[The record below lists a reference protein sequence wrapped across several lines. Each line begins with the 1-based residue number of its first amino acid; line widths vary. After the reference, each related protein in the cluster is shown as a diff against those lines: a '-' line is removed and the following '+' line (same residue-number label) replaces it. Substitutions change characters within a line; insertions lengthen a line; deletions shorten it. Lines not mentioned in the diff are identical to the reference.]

1 MVPSVRSLPQLAV
14 SPTRFFEERPP
25 AETLPIA
32 AAVVVAFSITLTVSL
47 LLVGSMLAGAV
58 DATVTMD
65 NPERPPD
72 FVCEQHDDDPDSTF
86 SEGCDEPKTI
96 ERDAGRLIEEAV
108 SEQLWIGLVAPFVL
122 WAIGTA
128 VIFAGGRLAAGDPS
142 FAGSAALAG
151 WAALPEFARV
161 IAGIAGI
168 WYVLD
173 DLTITDL
180 DGAPAV
186 LEAAMAS
193 IEPVLLIAS
202 AITLLWQWSILSA
215 GLSEDADVSRGA
227 AAVAV
232 GVPLVIFFI
241 LGAL

>member
-1 MVPSVRSLPQLAV
+1 MVPSVRPLRQLVV

-32 AAVVVAFSITLTVSL
+32 AGIVIVFAVALTGGI
-47 LLVGSMLAGAV
+47 LLVGSMLAGSV

-72 FVCEQHDDDPDSTF
+72 FVCEQHADDPDSAF
-86 SEGCDEPKTI
+86 GDGCDEPKTI
-96 ERDAGRLIEEAV
+96 ERDAGELIREAAND
-108 SEQLWIGLVAPFVL
+108 SLWIGLVGPFVL
-122 WAIGTA
+122 WILGT
-128 VIFAGGRLAAGDPS
+128 VTLFAGGRLAAGDPS
-142 FAGSAALAG
+142 VAGTAALAG
-151 WAALPEFARV
+151 WAALPEFVRLA
-161 IAGIAGI
+161 AGFIGL

-173 DLTITDL
+173 DLTITTL

-202 AITLLWQWSILSA
+202 IVTLVWQWSILSA
-215 GLSEDADVSRGA
+215 GLSEDAGISRGA

-232 GVPLVIFFI
+232 GVPLVIFFVF
-241 LGAL
+241 GAL

>member
-1 MVPSVRSLPQLAV
+1 MVPLARPLRQLVV
-14 SPTRFFEERPP
+14 SPRQFFEENPP

-32 AAVVVAFSITLTVSL
+32 GGVVIAFAVALTLAL

-72 FVCEQHDDDPDSTF
+72 FVCEQHADDPDSAF

-96 ERDAGRLIEEAV
+96 ECDAGKLIQEAV
-108 SEQLWIGLVAPFVL
+108 NDQLWIGLVAPFVL
-122 WAIGTA
+122 WAIGTIA
-128 VIFAGGRLAAGDPS
+128 LFAGGRLAAGNPS

-161 IAGIAGI
+161 IVGLAGL
-168 WYVLD
+168 WYALD
-173 DLTITDL
+173 DLTISNL

-186 LEAAMAS
+186 LEAALAS
-193 IEPVLLIAS
+193 VEPVLLVAS
-202 AITLLWQWSILSA
+202 VLTLLWQWSLLSA
-215 GLSEDADVSRGA
+215 GLSEDADISRGA

-232 GVPLVIFFI
+232 GIPLLVFFVI
-241 LGAL
+241 GAS